1 MCKAT
6 VKIQRQDFVKKDG
19 SIGKRVTID
28 INGKAAYLYGNKNGE
43 DKLIAGQVIDV
54 EKKGDFYE
62 IKSLTPP
69 TEASEDVYN
78 SMSQNQ
84 KDNNSFEAR
93 AKQALNEWLI
103 VEKMTR
109 EALTKLGYSME
120 DVRAVTTGIR
130 IQIK

>member
-1 MCKAT
+1 MCRAT
-6 VKIQRQDFVKKDG
+6 VKIPQTDFVKQDNT
-19 SIGKRVTID
+19 IGKRVTLD
-28 INGKAAYLYGNKNGE
+28 INGTIVYLYGNKNGA

-54 EKKGDFYE
+54 KKDGKYYE

-69 TEASEDVYN
+69 TEASEDIYN